1 MYICESCGEVK
12 EELPCSRYYDRVDGN
27 WAMSG
32 WVEEEDKECSCGG
45 TFVEATECAVC
56 GEWINPK
63 NGRICEDCL
72 KAEMT
77 LENAIEFSEKCG
89 GTYNVELPDFF
100 EIYTEKEIKEILIKH
115 IMSTLH
121 KEQRSVEEY
130 CKEDIS
136 CFSDFIENKYN

>member
-1 MYICESCGEVK
+1 MYICRDCGEVV
-12 EELPCSRYYDRVDGN
+12 EELPTRVYYDYVDGN
-27 WAMSG
+27 WLMSG
-32 WVEEEDKECSCGG
+32 YSEEELSCRCGG
-45 TFVEATECAVC
+45 TFVEAVECPVC
-56 GEWINPK
+56 GEWINPE

-77 LENAIEFSEKCG
+77 LENAIEFSEKWG
-89 GTYNVELPDFF
+89 RTYEVELPDFF
-100 EIYTEKEIKEILIKH
+100 EIYDEKEIKEILVKH
-115 IMSTLH
+115 IMSTEH